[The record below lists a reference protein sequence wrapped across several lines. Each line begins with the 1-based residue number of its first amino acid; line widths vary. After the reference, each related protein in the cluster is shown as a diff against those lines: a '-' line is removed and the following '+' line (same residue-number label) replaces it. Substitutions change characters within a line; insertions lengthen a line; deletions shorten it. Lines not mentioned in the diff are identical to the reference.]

1 MNGTLVDEGKLVSP
15 AKTQLK
21 RLADQLSDEDAG
33 LLVLIGR
40 NLVRRRKASIPT
52 ETPTPEEAAEIR
64 HRMADP
70 DDKPIPFEVARRE
83 FGF

>member
-1 MNGTLVDEGKLVSP
+1 MSRNLANGDTFVSP

-40 NLVRRRKASIPT
+40 NLARRRKASIPT
-52 ETPTPEEAAEIR
+52 ETPTPEEAVEIR

>member
-1 MNGTLVDEGKLVSP
+1 MSRNLANGDTFVSP

-40 NLVRRRKASIPT
+40 NLARRRKASIPT
-52 ETPTPEEAAEIR
+52 ETPTPEEAVEIR
-64 HRMADP
+64 PWHLQAQRRASA
-70 DDKPIPFEVARRE
+70 VGARRH
-83 FGF
+83 